1 LASGN
6 TIENAVTNAN
16 QFVLNFWR
24 ANPSFQGNAIARR
37 VLKIGR
43 AVRASEQT
51 GLRDSALRYR
61 LPLVDVDFA
70 EAEALEH
77 AGDGAAGIVGGG
89 L

>member
-1 LASGN
+1 
-6 TIENAVTNAN
+6 VTNAN

-61 LPLVDVDFA
+61 LPLPLVDVDFA